1 MVQFEAF
8 TASNSGKLVNWK
20 CGLKLRYI
28 GIQTTLDPLRHI
40 DGIGSVR
47 GGSLKVR
54 TGGSLKTQLGHW
66 GCSRDFG

>member
-8 TASNSGKLVNWK
+8 TASNPGK
-20 CGLKLRYI
+20 
-28 GIQTTLDPLRHI
+28 LDPLRHI
-40 DGIGSVR
+40 DGIGPVR